1 MPNPALLTATK
12 IKFCGLCRPED
23 AAHGAAIG
31 SDYSGVIFAPGKR
44 TVTVE
49 TAREVL
55 AAAPGTKR
63 VGVFGLDSVPSV
75 LSVAREA
82 DLDVLQ
88 LHGRFTAEDHFLL
101 RQEFEGEIW
110 SVISVDVES
119 GALDENWRSFADA
132 ADALLLD
139 SSVAGNTGGTG
150 RPFNWGAAAASVH
163 AVATE
168 MPIILAGG
176 LTPDNVAAAMHQLS
190 PDVVDV
196 SSGVERSPGV
206 KDHDL
211 MSAFALAVRSA
222 SIV

>member
-1 MPNPALLTATK
+1 MTATR

-23 AAHGAAIG
+23 AAHAASLGAEYA
-31 SDYSGVIFAPGKR
+31 GVVFAPGKR

-49 TAREVL
+49 AARDIL
-55 AAAPGTKR
+55 AAASGPKR
-63 VGVFGLDSVPSV
+63 VGVFGLDSVPAV
-75 LSVAREA
+75 LSAAREA

-110 SVISVDVES
+110 SVVPVDIES
-119 GALDENWRSFADA
+119 GALEENWRSFADV

-139 SSVAGNTGGTG
+139 SSVAGRSGGTG
-150 RPFNWGAAAASVH
+150 RPFNWNAAAASIQ

-168 MPIILAGG
+168 IPIVLAGG
-176 LTPDNVAAAMHQLS
+176 LTPENVASAMLQLA

-196 SSGVERSPGV
+196 SSGVELSPGV
-206 KDHDL
+206 KDHSL
-211 MSAFALAVRSA
+211 MTAFALAVRSA